1 MGTGGVGGLFGARL
15 AQAGFDVTFIARG
28 AHLEAIKAHGL
39 QVVSADRGNILIKDA
54 QAVSDPKSVGVVD
67 FIFLTVK
74 LWDTDS
80 AVQLIEPM
88 VGEHTTVISFQ
99 NGISRDDVLKAKL
112 GAQHVLGGISYVG
125 ATIQAPGVIE
135 QRGTVQKLV
144 FGEYGGAKTERV
156 LALQKAC
163 ESAAIEVVVPD
174 DIEKA
179 LWEKFIVLV
188 AMSSITASCRSPI
201 GPVRENPETRALLE
215 AVMNEVAAVA
225 KARGVAISNDIVRQQ
240 MAYLD
245 NLGKD
250 VTASMEHD
258 LRHGNKLELPWLAG
272 TVVALGRELNVATP
286 VCAFVCAILSPYV
299 AGSRNHSREPG

>member
-1 MGTGGVGGLFGARL
+1 MKIAIMGTGGVGGLFGARL
-15 AQAGFDVTFIARG
+15 AQAGIDVTFIARG
-28 AHLEAIKAHGL
+28 AHLEAIKANGL

-54 QAVSDPKSVGVVD
+54 QAVSDPKKVGVVD
-67 FIFLTVK
+67 YIFLTVK

-112 GAQHVLGGISYVG
+112 GAKHVLGGISYVG

-135 QRGTVQKLV
+135 QRGKVQKLV

-163 ESAAIEVVVPD
+163 ESAAIEVAVPD

-201 GPVRENPETRALLE
+201 GPVRENPDTRALLE

-225 KARGVAISNDIVRQQ
+225 KARGVAISDDIVRQQ

-272 TVVALGRELNVATP
+272 TVVNVGRELNVPTP

-299 AGSRNHSREPG
+299 GGTH